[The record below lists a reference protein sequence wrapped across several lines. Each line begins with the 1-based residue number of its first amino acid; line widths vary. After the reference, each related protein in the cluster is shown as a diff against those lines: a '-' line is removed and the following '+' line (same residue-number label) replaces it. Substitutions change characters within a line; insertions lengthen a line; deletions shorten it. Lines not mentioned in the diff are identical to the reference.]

1 LTVVFVI
8 LTGVIFRA
16 GSVGSCLAY
25 FPRLAV
31 PPKLGRGLTPIVL
44 VPLVA
49 FLLPAS
55 QDIIE
60 RLTRRPR
67 PWLAALVGIGLLA
80 LLNSENAMPV
90 GLLTST
96 SDQSDQW
103 GRCLAACLGALV
115 IGAVLLFAV
124 MIAVDPYDTGKFG
137 WLGIDG
143 VDDRDTHT
151 ATASR
156 ARDPQFDSVVIGN
169 STAQMLNPA
178 ELSQATGLRFV
189 QLYLTGGSPGEQL
202 AVLDFFLRN
211 HQRVAALAIVAD
223 PFWCSHEHIKT
234 PPGRFP
240 FWLYDNNSLAYAA
253 RFLSWPAIEHLSQ
266 GISIGLGWRKRNE
279 PNGYF
284 SYEDIWHPGVFREVN
299 RPRDPVPAA
308 TAAGRA
314 VFPEISL
321 LDAAV
326 KQLPAS
332 VSVVLVVPPTFH
344 TTIAQPGTAAA
355 AEREACNAALQRV
368 VAGRP
373 HSNFINYRIDN
384 ALTRDP
390 ANFADFIH
398 YRPIIAGKMAQGIAD
413 SIKLGE
419 AAKIDF

>member
-1 LTVVFVI
+1 M
-8 LTGVIFRA
+8 
-16 GSVGSCLAY
+16 
-25 FPRLAV
+25 
-31 PPKLGRGLTPIVL
+31 GLP
-44 VPLVA
+44 
-49 FLLPAS
+49 
-55 QDIIE
+55 
-60 RLTRRPR
+60 
-67 PWLAALVGIGLLA
+67 
-80 LLNSENAMPV
+80 
-90 GLLTST
+90 TST
-96 SDQSDQW
+96 SDQPDDWS
-103 GRCLAACLGALV
+103 GSLAACLGALV
-115 IGAVLLFAV
+115 IGALLLLAV

-156 ARDPQFDSVVIGN
+156 ARDPQFDSAVIGN
-169 STAQMLNPA
+169 STAQLINPA
-178 ELSQATGLRFV
+178 GLSRATGLRFV

-211 HQRVAALAIVAD
+211 HQRMGALVIVAD
-223 PFWCSHEHIKT
+223 PFWCSHEHIET

-240 FWLYDNNSLAYAA
+240 YWLYDNSLLAYAA
-253 RFLSWPAIEHLSQ
+253 RLLSWQAIDHAAQ
-266 GISIGLGWRKRNE
+266 RISIGLGWRQRNE

-284 SYEDIWHPGVFREVN
+284 SYEDIWHPGVFRDVN
-299 RPRDPVPAA
+299 RPKDPVPAA

-314 VFPEISL
+314 AFPEISL

-326 KQLPAS
+326 KRLPAG

-344 TTIAQPGTAAA
+344 TTVAQPGTAAA
-355 AEREACNAALQRV
+355 AEREACNAALKRV

-398 YRPIIAGKMAQGIAD
+398 YRPIIADRMAEGIAD